1 MWGLERLWPELF
13 LLGGA
18 AAVSWGRRF
27 VPVFVLLYGLS
38 VAIQSPGMSRLFSL
52 YPEAKLFLVLLA
64 FSTALAWVVHPLSLA
79 AGWASF
85 LQVGAY
91 GLLIR
96 STHLAFTWGLMESA
110 ALAGYFFVV
119 SASESPHRWA
129 AALRYF
135 TWNVLGTGLLFLG
148 IAVRLI
154 EGHALG
160 GYPLQSAGPLADALL
175 NWGWAIKVGFIPW
188 HFWLLS
194 VYRVLPLAWAAWY
207 AVVPK
212 GALLLNFL
220 RLLPHL
226 GEGIQPGLL
235 YALAGIS
242 LVAGYAAAWRAERL
256 TEMLFW
262 ASFSQVGY
270 MGLVLAPGAQ
280 ESGWNFWLVYGAASF
295 LSFLYVE
302 RPWRGRL
309 GDAVGLL
316 LLSNLAGLP
325 PVLGFWVKLALFE
338 SAFRYLGAGVK
349 VFLIGAGLLATVAG
363 FAVYGRILWRI
374 WQEQP
379 REKVA
384 FGRRML
390 YAAGAVGLF
399 GLGLWGLGG
408 L

>member
-1 MWGLERLWPELF
+1 MWGLEQLWPELF

-18 AAVSWGRRF
+18 VF
-27 VPVFVLLYGLS
+27 VAWRSRLVPLFVLLYGLS
-38 VAIQSPGMSRLFSL
+38 VAVQPLSLSRLLSL
-52 YPEAKLFLVLLA
+52 FPEAKLFLLLLS
-64 FSTALAWVVHPLSLA
+64 FGTALAWLVHPLPSA
-79 AGWASF
+79 AAWASL

-91 GLLIR
+91 GLLVR

-110 ALAGYFFVV
+110 ALAGYFFVAA
-119 SASESPHRWA
+119 ASESSQRWA

-135 TWNVLGTGLLFLG
+135 MWNVLGTGLLFLG
-148 IAVRLI
+148 IAVRLA
-154 EGHALG
+154 EGHTLG
-160 GYPLQSAGPLADALL
+160 GYPLGRGGPLADALL
-175 NWGWAIKVGFIPW
+175 SWGWAIKVGFIPW

-194 VYRVLPLAWAAWY
+194 LYRVLPLAWAAWY

-220 RLLPHL
+220 QLLPSL
-226 GEGIQPGLL
+226 GEGVQPGLL
-235 YALAGIS
+235 YALSGIS
-242 LVAGYAAAWRAERL
+242 LVAGYAAAWRAQGL

-270 MGLVLAPGAQ
+270 MGLVFVPGAQ
-280 ESGWNFWLVYGAASF
+280 ETGWNFWLVYGAASF

-302 RPWRGRL
+302 RPWRGRF
-309 GDAVGLL
+309 GDTVGLL

-338 SAFRYLGAGVK
+338 SAFRYLGSGVK
-349 VFLIGAGLLATVAG
+349 GFLIGAGLLATVAG
-363 FAVYGRILWRI
+363 FAVYGRLLWRI
-374 WQEQP
+374 WQERP
-379 REKVA
+379 RERLSL
-384 FGRRML
+384 GRRVL
-390 YAAGAVGLF
+390 YVGGAGALF